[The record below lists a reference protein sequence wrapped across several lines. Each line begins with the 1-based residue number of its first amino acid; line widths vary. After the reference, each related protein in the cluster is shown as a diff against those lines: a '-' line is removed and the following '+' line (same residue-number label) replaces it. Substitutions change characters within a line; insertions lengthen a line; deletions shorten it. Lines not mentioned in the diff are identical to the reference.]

1 MSPYTVPQW
10 LLLFYF
16 YCLCGWIWES
26 CYVSA
31 RQHRWVNRGFLHG
44 PLLPIYGSGAI
55 LILFVTL
62 PVKSDPFLLC
72 LTGTAAATALEYATG
87 AAMEAL
93 FRVRYWDY
101 SRQRFNLHG
110 YICLTSSAA
119 WALFSWLLVRVIHP
133 PVDRLLGRL
142 PQSLSIPL
150 AVGLTA
156 LFLYDAVLS
165 VRAAL
170 DLRTIL
176 GRLTEENEDLRHF
189 AKRAE
194 VILAFAEEDLKE
206 FREQT
211 ELERVLLRS
220 RLEEDVRH
228 LRESRRLRRVFR
240 EQEWELLLEEAMRVR
255 IETRRKAQQTVI
267 DALERC
273 RAELD
278 SGVSPATSGPSAES
292 LRTEIGETVEA
303 LHALQ
308 TRTEERSMLRY
319 RRAVRILR
327 GNPSAAARGYAE
339 AMENLRSVSGLPL
352 SETKEK

>member
-1 MSPYTVPQW
+1 MSPYTIPQW

-62 PVKSDPFLLC
+62 PVKDSTFLLC

-101 SRQRFNLHG
+101 SRQRFQLHG
-110 YICLTSSAA
+110 YICLTSSVA

-133 PVDRLLGRL
+133 PVDLLLGRL
-142 PQSLSIPL
+142 PQTLAVPL
-150 AVGLTA
+150 AAGLTA
-156 LFLYDAVLS
+156 LFVYDAVIS

-170 DLRTIL
+170 DLRMIL
-176 GRLTEENEDLRHF
+176 GRLTEENEDLRRF

-194 VILAFAEEDLKE
+194 VIFAFAEEDLRE

-211 ELERVLLRS
+211 ELDRVLLRS
-220 RLEEDVRH
+220 RLEEDYRH
-228 LRESRRLRRVFR
+228 LQETRRLRRVFR
-240 EQEWELLLEEAMRVR
+240 EQGWEIRLEEAIHVR
-255 IETRRKAQQTVI
+255 IEARRKAQQAVI
-267 DALERC
+267 NVLERC
-273 RAELD
+273 RSELET
-278 SGVSPATSGPSAES
+278 GVSPAASGPSAET
-292 LRTEIGETVEA
+292 LRAEIGEAVDA
-303 LHALQ
+303 LRTLQ

-327 GNPSAAARGYAE
+327 GNPSAAAKRYAE
-339 AMENLRSVSGLPL
+339 AMENLRSVGGLPL
-352 SETKEK
+352 PRKKKK